1 MANVT
6 RSQASTM
13 LTALGWRTNTAAR
26 LTQAIKDFQRM
37 WNLGTALSVDGI
49 IGPKTSEALRLS
61 YARRKQGK
69 SDISAHF
76 SAREFACKCGG
87 RYSGCRRIWTTR
99 AALQLA
105 ERIRRIKDRP
115 FTPVSGCRCTQ
126 HNRAV
131 GGATQSKHLLGQGFD
146 IPSSLG
152 LTRTQARQAGAL
164 GIGYGG
170 RTGRVIHTDTG
181 PSRTWVY
188 SNS

>member
-76 SAREFACKCGG
+76 SAREFACKCWG
-87 RYSGCRRIWTTR
+87 RYPDCRRIWTTR

-181 PSRTWVY
+181 PSRTWIY
-188 SNS
+188 ANS